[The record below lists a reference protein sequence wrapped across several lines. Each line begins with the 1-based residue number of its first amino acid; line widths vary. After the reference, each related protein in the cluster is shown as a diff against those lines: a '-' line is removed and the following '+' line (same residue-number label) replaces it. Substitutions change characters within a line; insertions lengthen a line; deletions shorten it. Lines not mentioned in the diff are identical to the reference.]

1 MLSIIIY
8 IYIYI
13 YIYVENNTK
22 IFTYAKQNRIMNN
35 LPRNSQFDSSSI
47 INDLPLDLLDEI
59 LFRLEPKSMAMMR
72 CTNNSI
78 KSYLSDPR
86 FGPEYPSWVR
96 PSLFNLGSYGAT
108 YVCCHPLVSSCD
120 YMSPGNGVELF
131 DGSADCYIFGSCSG
145 LLLLYIGCLFVAN
158 PLTKRFRILDHSG
171 SKLIPMIVN
180 GGLKGLSGISYPG
193 GNVACTERAM
203 CVGFAVNRNLTT
215 KRFKIVGILEMEN
228 VYGFEINEGDSWRL
242 SETSITTS
250 SKSDLTTRMKPV
262 YLDNT
267 LHWLRNDGSI
277 MSFNPETEQACLI
290 PSIFHRE
297 PDTKLLFAESVKI
310 NRLTL
315 ISGTIETISVYTLV
329 ENHKWTLTRRIKNIS
344 IEEETLV
351 YWNIA
356 MYDGKCLVV
365 RVKKM
370 GLEPL
375 ASVLH
380 VYDMEAN
387 SWGVLVSTLA
397 WPNCVRDFYKL
408 TPSLFFVEEDE
419 QQKVL
424 VASNDRRISYINSIM
439 GLIDTTK

>member
-1 MLSIIIY
+1 
-8 IYIYI
+8 
-13 YIYVENNTK
+13 
-22 IFTYAKQNRIMNN
+22 
-35 LPRNSQFDSSSI
+35 
-47 INDLPLDLLDEI
+47 
-59 LFRLEPKSMAMMR
+59 
-72 CTNNSI
+72 
-78 KSYLSDPR
+78 
-86 FGPEYPSWVR
+86 
-96 PSLFNLGSYGAT
+96 
-108 YVCCHPLVSSCD
+108 
-120 YMSPGNGVELF
+120 MS
-131 DGSADCYIFGSCSG
+131 
-145 LLLLYIGCLFVAN
+145 
-158 PLTKRFRILDHSG
+158 
-171 SKLIPMIVN
+171 
-180 GGLKGLSGISYPG
+180 
-193 GNVACTERAM
+193 
-203 CVGFAVNRNLTT
+203 VGFAVNRNLTT
-215 KRFKIVGILEMEN
+215 KRFKIVGILEMET

-277 MSFNPETEQACLI
+277 ISFNPETEQACLI

-356 MYDGKCLVV
+356 MYDGKSLVV

-424 VASNDRRISYINSIM
+424 VASNDQRISYINSIM

>member
-1 MLSIIIY
+1 
-8 IYIYI
+8 
-13 YIYVENNTK
+13 
-22 IFTYAKQNRIMNN
+22 
-35 LPRNSQFDSSSI
+35 
-47 INDLPLDLLDEI
+47 
-59 LFRLEPKSMAMMR
+59 
-72 CTNNSI
+72 
-78 KSYLSDPR
+78 
-86 FGPEYPSWVR
+86 
-96 PSLFNLGSYGAT
+96 
-108 YVCCHPLVSSCD
+108 
-120 YMSPGNGVELF
+120 
-131 DGSADCYIFGSCSG
+131 
-145 LLLLYIGCLFVAN
+145 
-158 PLTKRFRILDHSG
+158 
-171 SKLIPMIVN
+171 MIVN